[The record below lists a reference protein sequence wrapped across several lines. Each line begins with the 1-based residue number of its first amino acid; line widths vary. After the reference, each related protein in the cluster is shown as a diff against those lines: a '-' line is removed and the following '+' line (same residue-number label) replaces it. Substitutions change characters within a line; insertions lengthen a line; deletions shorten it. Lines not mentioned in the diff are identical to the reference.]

1 VPSSTGLLATYTILL
16 LAYIA
21 RANAMFL
28 GRGEEEWMTT
38 VVAGGEGLTAVGTRE
53 ERGEG

>member
-1 VPSSTGLLATYTILL
+1 
-16 LAYIA
+16 
-21 RANAMFL
+21 MFL